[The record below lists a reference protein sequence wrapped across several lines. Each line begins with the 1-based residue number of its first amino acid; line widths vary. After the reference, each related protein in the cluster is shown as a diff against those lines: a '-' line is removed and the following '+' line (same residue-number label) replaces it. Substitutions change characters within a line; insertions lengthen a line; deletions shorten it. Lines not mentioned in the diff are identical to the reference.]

1 MLQKKPKI
9 FCDLSVLA
17 IHSSIPVENQAA
29 GVILLSFCAVNK
41 VP

>member
-9 FCDLSVLA
+9 FGDLSVLA
-17 IHSSIPVENQAA
+17 VHSSISGA

-41 VP
+41 AA